1 VWFVHQFGSSE
12 AAGNAALTVMLAS
25 GAVGTLVGGRMVD
38 RIGPRTVLLGSIAA
52 QIPLLVLFVI
62 SGGAVATVLLA
73 GIGFATIMSFSVTV
87 VLGQEY
93 LPHRLGIASGVMLG
107 TAIGVGGV
115 AAVLL
120 GALADAAGLTAVM
133 WTIAVLPVPALLLAL
148 TLPRAP

>member
-1 VWFVHQFGSSE
+1 
-12 AAGNAALTVMLAS
+12 
-25 GAVGTLVGGRMVD
+25 
-38 RIGPRTVLLGSIAA
+38 
-52 QIPLLVLFVI
+52 
-62 SGGAVATVLLA
+62 
-73 GIGFATIMSFSVTV
+73 MSFAVTV

-133 WTIAVLPVPALLLAL
+133 WTIAVLPIPALLLAL
-148 TLPRAP
+148 SLPRAPRPATVHRAAAAAEAGVASAPR